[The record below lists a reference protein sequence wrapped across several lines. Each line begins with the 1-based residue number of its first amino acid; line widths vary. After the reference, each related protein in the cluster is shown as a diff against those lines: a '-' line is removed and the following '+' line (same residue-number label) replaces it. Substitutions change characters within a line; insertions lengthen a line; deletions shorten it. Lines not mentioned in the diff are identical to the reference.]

1 MLITTNLN
9 KNLEKFEKNHIE
21 SSNSKTWQVHGK
33 NKKRQKRYNLF
44 FSVPI
49 MSSFSFSS
57 IPRFHSVQFL
67 CRYLVVA
74 LLHFPCYALF
84 AQVPRIKKTNNSA
97 CMKMYE
103 QKKPQRPL
111 RRNITSTPPP
121 FMHNTCFSCRRAAWI
136 QRGCVT
142 LAPDP
147 PASNEVASPAGAPL
161 PRRGQ

>member
-1 MLITTNLN
+1 MNLN

-21 SSNSKTWQVHGK
+21 SSKSKTWQVHGK
-33 NKKRQKRYNLF
+33 NKKRQKRYNLV

-84 AQVPRIKKTNNSA
+84 AHVPRIKKTNTSA

-103 QKKPQRPL
+103 QKYPQRLL
-111 RRNITSTPPP
+111 RRNITSIHAQYMLLLPPRHLDLTRLRHTGP
-121 FMHNTCFSCRRAAWI
+121 GSARF
-136 QRGCVT
+136 Q
-142 LAPDP
+142 
-147 PASNEVASPAGAPL
+147 
-161 PRRGQ
+161 